1 MLASPKFQSTPQKA
15 DKNNN
20 VQPENTQLL
29 DKVTNY
35 VNSHLSS
42 FTDTQITTPYYE
54 INSTGF
60 LIYIY
65 KKKKLFLS
73 ACTFISIAI

>member
-1 MLASPKFQSTPQKA
+1 MLASSEFQSKPQKA
-15 DKNNN
+15 DKNNS

-29 DKVTNY
+29 DKATIY
-35 VNSHLSS
+35 VNSYLSS

-54 INSTGF
+54 INCTGF

-65 KKKKLFLS
+65 KKKLFLS
-73 ACTFISIAI
+73 ACTFIYIAI